1 MPPRR
6 ADLGISENHYVMSY
20 KTSAS
25 LTLPLALDSRDVLHP
40 ADDFLDFFFFFLCSI
55 LLFLVLHVFKMMSV

>member
-1 MPPRR
+1 MPPRQ

-40 ADDFLDFFFFFLCSI
+40 ADDFLDFFFFF
-55 LLFLVLHVFKMMSV
+55 FVLYSVIPGASCF